1 LFFDDDLRAMLRQAG
16 PVQAKIF
23 TWEAAAQQ
31 VLRQYAHLRTSREHT
46 Q

>member
-1 LFFDDDLRAMLRQAG
+1 LRQAG
-16 PVQAKIF
+16 PVQAKTF

-31 VLRQYAHLRTSREHT
+31 VLRQYARLALQREHT